1 MMDARAWVVTV
12 LYGSLV
18 GFLLARFR
26 REGRVLLG
34 AILSMTVIGVLT
46 WIVSPGSIAG
56 PSMAVGGAA
65 SWLAATLAGMRWRD
79 S

>member
-1 MMDARAWVVTV
+1 MTDARAWVVTV
-12 LYGSLV
+12 LYGALV

-34 AILSMTVIGVLT
+34 AMLSMTVIGVVT
-46 WIVSPGSIAG
+46 WIISPASIAG

-65 SWLAATLAGMRWRD
+65 SWLAATLTGMRWRA